1 MGILTQRAQRT
12 QREGGR
18 GREGGREGGYLG
30 LDAGE
35 EEVRKASWAI
45 VFPVE
50 GLTSWGCRRC
60 KSGVK
65 PPHSKLLL
73 SGE

>member
-1 MGILTQRAQRT
+1 VRRDGDFNA
-12 QREGGR
+12 EGAEDTE
-18 GREGGREGGYLG
+18 REGGREGGYLG

-35 EEVRKASWAI
+35 EEVRKESWAI

-50 GLTSWGCRRC
+50 GLTAWGCRHC